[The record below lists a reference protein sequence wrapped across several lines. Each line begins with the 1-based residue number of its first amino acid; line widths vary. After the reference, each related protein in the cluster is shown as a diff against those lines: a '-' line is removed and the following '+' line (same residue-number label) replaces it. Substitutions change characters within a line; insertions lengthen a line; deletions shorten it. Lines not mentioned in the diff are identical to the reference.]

1 MYNIYVEDFM
11 IREVKFIWQNM
22 TYHELKAVLRENRR
36 LRVFP
41 LVEKP
46 GEGSVVHCHSKQ
58 IQYIINSLDII

>member
-1 MYNIYVEDFM
+1 M

-22 TYHELKAVLRENRR
+22 TYHELKAVLRDNRR

-46 GEGSVVHCHSKQ
+46 GNTIEIEHSVRLVLS
-58 IQYIINSLDII
+58 S